1 MTIVGHSKWQSGI
14 YNFSN
19 EGEISWYEFVLA
31 IQEIGKFDCLV
42 KVFHHQ
48 SILLQDAPFS
58 LLDKRRLK
66 IYGVSVPDYEMA

>member
-1 MTIVGHSKWQSGI
+1 MTIVAHSKWQSGI

-48 SILLQDAPFS
+48 SILLCETPAF
-58 LLDKRRLK
+58 LYWIKK
-66 IYGVSVPDYEMA
+66 